1 MINVRVC
8 CGLSVGIY
16 TPGHLHRSAVT
27 PRYAVACHA
36 GSHLVCMRYNPG
48 WHPDML
54 WSVGFHMIYSRVT
67 PRVWPAMRNHIWF
80 VHDIIQGHTQICCGL
95 SVCTWFTL
103 GHTQWC
109 CDLAVSTWFTP
120 GSHPDML
127 CSVGLHMIYSRVTP
141 RYAVVCRFA
150 HDLLWVTP
158 SDAVIWRFPHD
169 LLQDHTQICCALS
182 VCTWFTPG
190 SHPDILWSVGFHMI
204 YSGSHPVMLWFAQDI
219 IQGHTQIC
227 YILRFGVTPGLR
239 MI

>member
-16 TPGHLHRSAVT
+16 TPGRLHLSRVT
-27 PRYAVACHA
+27 SRNAVACRP
-36 GSHLVCMRYNPG
+36 GSHPVCTWYNPG
-48 WHPDML
+48 SHPDMP
-54 WSVGFHMIYSRVT
+54 WPISFHMIYSRIT
-67 PRVWPAMRNHIWF
+67 PRYAVLCRFA
-80 VHDIIQGHTQICCGL
+80 HDLLQGHTQICCGL

-141 RYAVVCRFA
+141 RYAVVCRFP

-158 SDAVIWRFPHD
+158 SDAV
-169 LLQDHTQICCALS
+169 
-182 VCTWFTPG
+182 VCTRYNPG
-190 SHPDILWSVGFHMI
+190 SHPD
-204 YSGSHPVMLWFAQDI
+204 MLYPAIRGHTRFAHDI

-227 YILRFGVTPGLR
+227 CGLSVCTRLTPGSHPEMLYGLHIIYPR
-239 MI
+239 VKPRYAVAC